1 MPEDIG
7 RERVQ
12 ELLAQGAQLLEVLP
26 REEYEYAHLPGAAQI
41 HLARLDE
48 LAREELDP
56 ERPLV
61 VYCNDF
67 L

>member
-1 MPEDIG
+1 MPEKIG
-7 RERVQ
+7 RKRVQ

-26 REEYEYAHLPGAAQI
+26 REEFDYAHLAGAVQI

-48 LAREELDP
+48 QALEELDP
-56 ERPLV
+56 DRPLV